1 MPRTIQAD
9 GRTITVPDDATPDE
23 INQIVGPAPSSTP
36 PDPSGRTPTGE
47 PAPGDNRNGFQRTLD
62 NLITP
67 DPRREEW
74 QGPVRNAA
82 DSFSRGVAENVLPFI
97 SHPLKSGLGVLK
109 SLGGAIAN
117 SGGTPD
123 GFAGE
128 LLKPMVE
135 SAVQDYQDRGP
146 ALAIPHMVGQGT
158 GAWAT
163 GELGGAAA
171 KPVLSSIA
179 SKVAPIM
186 ERTGLNIG
194 NSAVDSGL
202 SSYAHGHNPARG
214 LYDADVLPSLS
225 PRSTMLKMENALPS
239 FGERIFGPIEA
250 SQAQIP
256 LRSLADSIE
265 RPISSARGVAN
276 GPGIGGLPE
285 STIDN
290 IHASMFKK
298 APGAS
303 RPIYGPD
310 AGIPFTPGE
319 AADAISAR
327 GRLALPP
334 PTEDIPLARAGGSE
348 GRLSQPIR
356 LTQVDRPQPLMLP
369 EPSLSTPMA
378 PGMQTEFPERLASG
392 DTGIRPSSSS
402 RHPGMGQAQYI
413 GEIPGERGGLPQSQG
428 FIRRPLEFPASS
440 EPSPLLDLRHPSATP
455 SDVWKTI
462 RNLDEK
468 TRYRMNQPPEI
479 ENANELQG
487 NIRGGLRGNLEE
499 AVPEIREPSRI
510 YGDMQASRPGLN
522 RAMNRG
528 ASLRSL
534 FDVPMYPL
542 ETTVGNGLYKAGR
555 NLPSLGQA
563 AGEGARYLSPA
574 AALIQELQ
582 KKKGVNQ

>member
-1 MPRTIQAD
+1 M
-9 GRTITVPDDATPDE
+9 ATPQAVEYDAQGKPLPTSPQGVE
-23 INQIVGPAPSSTP
+23 YDAEGKPLSASNAPP

-62 NLITP
+62 NLTTP

-74 QGPVRNAA
+74 QGPVHNAA

-109 SLGGAIAN
+109 SLGGAIVN
-117 SGGTPD
+117 SGGTAE
-123 GFAGE
+123 GFVGE
-128 LLKPMVE
+128 LAKPMIE

-186 ERTGLNIG
+186 ERTGLKIG

-225 PRSTMLKMENALPS
+225 PRSTMLKMENALPGI
-239 FGERIFGPIEA
+239 GERISGPIEA

-298 APGAS
+298 APEAS

-310 AGIPFTPGE
+310 AGIP
-319 AADAISAR
+319 
-327 GRLALPP
+327 
-334 PTEDIPLARAGGSE
+334 
-348 GRLSQPIR
+348 
-356 LTQVDRPQPLMLP
+356 
-369 EPSLSTPMA
+369 
-378 PGMQTEFPERLASG
+378 
-392 DTGIRPSSSS
+392 
-402 RHPGMGQAQYI
+402 Y
-413 GEIPGERGGLPQSQG
+413 
-428 FIRRPLEFPASS
+428 
-440 EPSPLLDLRHPSATP
+440 PSATP

-522 RAMNRG
+522 RVMNRG

-555 NLPSLGQA
+555 NLPSLGQT

>member
-1 MPRTIQAD
+1 M
-9 GRTITVPDDATPDE
+9 ATPQAVEYDA
-23 INQIVGPAPSSTP
+23 QGKPLPASPQGVEYDAEGKPLSAPNSSP

-47 PAPGDNRNGFQRTLD
+47 RAPGDNRNGFQRTLD

-74 QGPVRNAA
+74 QGPVRNTA
-82 DSFSRGVAENVLPFI
+82 DSFSRGVAENVLPFV

-117 SGGTPD
+117 SGGTRE
-123 GFAGE
+123 GFGRE
-128 LLKPMVE
+128 LVKPMVE
-135 SAVQDYQDRGP
+135 SAMQDYQDRGP

-163 GELGGAAA
+163 GKLGGAAA

-186 ERTGLNIG
+186 ERTGLKIG
-194 NSAVDSGL
+194 NSAVNSGL

-225 PRSTMLKMENALPS
+225 PRSTLLKMENALPGI
-239 FGERIFGPIEA
+239 GERISGPIEA

-285 STIDN
+285 STVDN

-319 AADAISAR
+319 AADAINAR

-334 PTEDIPLARAGGSE
+334 PTEDVPLAETAGRNPRMS
-348 GRLSQPIR
+348 
-356 LTQVDRPQPLMLP
+356 
-369 EPSLSTPMA
+369 PMA
-378 PGMQTEFPERLASG
+378 FPAR
-392 DTGIRPSSSS
+392 IRNVSSV
-402 RHPGMGQAQYI
+402 
-413 GEIPGERGGLPQSQG
+413 GLPQAGGIPGAMAESGTPAMGSGGRFSYGIPNPEYLSGSAHPELSGRVPVSQG
-428 FIRRPLEFPASS
+428 VLRRSMEFPASS

-522 RAMNRG
+522 RVMNRG

-555 NLPSLGQA
+555 NLPALGQA

>member
-1 MPRTIQAD
+1 MA
-9 GRTITVPDDATPDE
+9 GWTVVPNGDTSAWKPVNTSA
-23 INQIVGPAPSSTP
+23 APSSTP

-47 PAPGDNRNGFQRTLD
+47 PASGDNRNGFQRTLD

-239 FGERIFGPIEA
+239 FGERISGPIEA

-334 PTEDIPLARAGGSE
+334 PT
-348 GRLSQPIR
+348 
-356 LTQVDRPQPLMLP
+356 
-369 EPSLSTPMA
+369 
-378 PGMQTEFPERLASG
+378 
-392 DTGIRPSSSS
+392 
-402 RHPGMGQAQYI
+402 
-413 GEIPGERGGLPQSQG
+413 
-428 FIRRPLEFPASS
+428 
-440 EPSPLLDLRHPSATP
+440 SATP

-555 NLPSLGQA
+555 NLPALGQA